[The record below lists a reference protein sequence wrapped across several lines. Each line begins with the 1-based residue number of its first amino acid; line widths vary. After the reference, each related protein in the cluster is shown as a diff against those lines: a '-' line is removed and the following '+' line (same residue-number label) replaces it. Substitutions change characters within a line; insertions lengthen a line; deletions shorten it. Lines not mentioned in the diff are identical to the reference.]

1 MTVVNHQGLPRRS
14 VLQRGL
20 ALAQQLKDT
29 ANILL
34 FLGNGYLFFGILGG
48 IAIPGLIL
56 YGLRWKLLRRTGD
69 PTATMVLWALSLLH
83 ELFCLIAFY
92 SDHPHNS
99 GGEMSTPLEHWEPL
113 YLLGV
118 VICSGGLADLLIN
131 QPAAEAAE

>member
-1 MTVVNHQGLPRRS
+1 MAVVNHQELLRRS
-14 VLQRGL
+14 ILQRGL

-83 ELFCLIAFY
+83 EVLCVTLFNT
-92 SDHPHNS
+92 DHPHNS
-99 GGEMSTPLEHWEPL
+99 SGEMSSPLEHWEPL
-113 YLLGV
+113 YMLGV
-118 VICSGGLADLLIN
+118 AICLAGLVEIVASQTSSDKVK
-131 QPAAEAAE
+131 

>member
-1 MTVVNHQGLPRRS
+1 MAAVNHQELPRRS

-48 IAIPGLIL
+48 IGIPGLIL
-56 YGLRWKLLRRTGD
+56 YYLRWKLLRRTGD

-83 ELFCLIAFY
+83 ELLCLIMFY
-92 SDHPHNS
+92 CDHPHSS

-118 VICSGGLADLLIN
+118 VICCGGLADLLIN
-131 QPAAEAAE
+131 QPAAETVE